1 MSASV
6 ELLFFSLLFVLAVF
20 KILAV
25 GAKQF
30 VPPDERWRIIAEEV
44 VMVEVMKPSTGIT
57 RYEMKR
63 VEEWYVIA
71 TVHINRF
78 HQPDCDPCPQQ
89 YEMSCG
95 RDDAEKESK
104 PKYCKYM
111 QQCCY
116 FNCVCIADYT
126 RRNWLSRLQCS
137 IISSVCPYR
146 CSNNQKV
153 VDEVY
158 EILLQQTNLLGYAR
172 HNQSR
177 GFWNKIPKLILS
189 GCKHNIHW
197 QQKSHYGGWPGSFTN
212 TREMNYQMMSPML
225 QEPLPTSD

>member
-1 MSASV
+1 
-6 ELLFFSLLFVLAVF
+6 
-20 KILAV
+20 
-25 GAKQF
+25 
-30 VPPDERWRIIAEEV
+30 
-44 VMVEVMKPSTGIT
+44 MVKVMKPSTGIT

-116 FNCVCIADYT
+116 FNCVFVLLITLYETDFHV
-126 RRNWLSRLQCS
+126 
-137 IISSVCPYR
+137 SSVASFPLSVHIAAVIARKLWTNFMKFCY
-146 CSNNQKV
+146 NK
-153 VDEVY
+153 
-158 EILLQQTNLLGYAR
+158 QT
-172 HNQSR
+172 
-177 GFWNKIPKLILS
+177 
-189 GCKHNIHW
+189 
-197 QQKSHYGGWPGSFTN
+197 
-212 TREMNYQMMSPML
+212 
-225 QEPLPTSD
+225 D